1 MPPDCK
7 QDDFSSG
14 TLKSQ
19 VIFSRPDLEPSTNL
33 EMTHIFHTLPDPA
46 FLLWRWAAREKE
58 GRKLFGPLK
67 ILDEKKIFKY
77 FETSSRLLAS

>member
-1 MPPDCK
+1 
-7 QDDFSSG
+7 
-14 TLKSQ
+14 
-19 VIFSRPDLEPSTNL
+19 
-33 EMTHIFHTLPDPA
+33 MTHIFHRLPDPA